1 MEKVRWMTVPDG
13 DGSGAGDDVLEL
25 GGRRRRV
32 PRWWPPSA
40 APVLGIA
47 ALAAGLAV
55 GYAAGARHAG
65 DNAAPPSP
73 SRAAAPAE
81 PFSAGGFPLSQ
92 SGPQCSVQTDRE
104 LQVGLQITN
113 LSPAA
118 IRLRRVEVVLPL
130 NGLKVVSQA
139 WDPAG
144 SCRPAV
150 NRPAAFPRPPS
161 DGEPAPGSRS
171 PSRCWSGA
179 RSRCRSSSHSTTTSR
194 ADRPRS
200 GCRASLTWARF
211 RTPDA
216 GKARRHAICDQ
227 AACGQLQR
235 YSGASVNGPHTRVP
249 PPCHGLATHP
259 RKTHSSRHDRALR
272 TP

>member
-130 NGLKVVSQA
+130 NGLKVVSQT
-139 WDPAG
+139 WG
-144 SCRPAV
+144 SCGELQASGEPPGSIPPPTLGRGASSWFTVTFQVLVRCPKPLPV
-150 NRPAAFPRPPS
+150 QFTLDYDQQGRPAAIRLPGFPDLGQVPY
-161 DGEPAPGSRS
+161 
-171 PSRCWSGA
+171 
-179 RSRCRSSSHSTTTSR
+179 
-194 ADRPRS
+194 S
-200 GCRASLTWARF
+200 GCR
-211 RTPDA
+211 
-216 GKARRHAICDQ
+216 
-227 AACGQLQR
+227 
-235 YSGASVNGPHTRVP
+235 
-249 PPCHGLATHP
+249 
-259 RKTHSSRHDRALR
+259 
-272 TP
+272 